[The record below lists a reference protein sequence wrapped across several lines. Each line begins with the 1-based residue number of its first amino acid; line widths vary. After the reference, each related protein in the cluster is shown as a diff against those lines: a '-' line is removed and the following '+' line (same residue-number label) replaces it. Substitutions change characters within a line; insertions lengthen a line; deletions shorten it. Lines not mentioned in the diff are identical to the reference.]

1 MKIINYDFIAPNLL
15 KDTLSNILIMY
26 NVSYCSIKYDNYIEI
41 HFDNYIVRIN
51 YNKDKVVFNTSKFL
65 YLILGKEKNN
75 KKNNKMLNVRYIDT
89 DLQTFNNLQNFLSDY
104 ISNSSHLDIN
114 NTANKYKNANYISK
128 KVLLKN
134 NNKQYKTNT
143 KRK

>member
-15 KDTLSNILIMY
+15 EDTLCNILIMY

-51 YNKDKVVFNTSKFL
+51 YNKDKIVFDTSKFL

-75 KKNNKMLNVRYIDT
+75 KKNNKILDVRYIDY
-89 DLQTFNNLQNFLSDY
+89 DLQSLLSDY

-114 NTANKYKNANYISK
+114 NSANKYKNANYISK

-134 NNKQYKTNT
+134 SNKQYKTNT

>member
-15 KDTLSNILIMY
+15 EDTLCNILIMY
-26 NVSYCSIKYDNYIEI
+26 NVNYCSIKYDNYIEI

-51 YNKDKVVFNTSKFL
+51 YNKDKIVFDTSKFL
-65 YLILGKEKNN
+65 HLIVEKEKNN

-89 DLQTFNNLQNFLSDY
+89 DLQTFNSLQNLLSDY
-104 ISNSSHLDIN
+104 ISNSNNSNIN
-114 NTANKYKNANYISK
+114 NTTNRYKEINYVSK
-128 KVLLKN
+128 KALLKN
-134 NNKQYKTNT
+134 SNRQHKTNT

>member
-1 MKIINYDFIAPNLL
+1 
-15 KDTLSNILIMY
+15 MY

-51 YNKDKVVFNTSKFL
+51 YNKDKIVFDTSKFL

-75 KKNNKMLNVRYIDT
+75 KKNNKILDVRYIDY
-89 DLQTFNNLQNFLSDY
+89 DLQSLLSDY

-114 NTANKYKNANYISK
+114 NSANKYKNANYISK